1 MVIFFALILLVTYI
15 IIQYNVSRLFEKIAF
30 DKGYDESAHP
40 FAMCFWL
47 GIVGYIYVAAMPKL
61 TADEIAK
68 KQEISNTEPNDD
80 EYQKDD
86 KIYEQAVKKIDKGNT
101 YSSIGFYIEDIEL
114 LNTIPNHKNSNE
126 LIDYCKKK
134 IQELEK

>member
-68 KQEISNTEPNDD
+68 KQETSNTEPNDD

-86 KIYEQAVKKIDKGNT
+86 KVYEQAVKKIDKGNT
-101 YSSIGFYIEDIEL
+101 YCSMGFYIEAIEL
-114 LNTIPNHKNSNE
+114 FNTIPNHKTSNE

>member
-1 MVIFFALILLVTYI
+1 MEIFFAFILLVLYI
-15 IIQYNVSRLFEKIAF
+15 IIQYNVSKLFEKIAF

-68 KQEISNTEPNDD
+68 KRKISNIGPK
-80 EYQKDD
+80 YQKDD
-86 KIYEQAVKKIDKGNT
+86 KVYEQAIKKIVKGNT
-101 YSSIGFYIEDIEL
+101 YNSIGFYIEAIEL
-114 LNTIPNHKNSNE
+114 FSTIPNYKDSNE